1 VLAISLFPGD
11 SALMLFLLVVGA
23 FTLLGLQTDGL
34 RMGML
39 FVGTLLA
46 LIFAPMLEGVL
57 GKFINLP
64 EHPLWWELGA
74 GKIWAF
80 VFLMT
85 AVLAASQPLHRKLH
99 LHIKHALDNNRLA
112 EWDHVNSIAGIT
124 LGGILG
130 VLYLMLLAGVITPLG
145 YAATQLRPSTVAA
158 ANEPMG
164 YRLAARLHRDF
175 RTLGLDKSAR
185 LFDPASARFY
195 DSADISGLLYHNL
208 RDQNLQ
214 AFRARLLAYPALV
227 EATHTPHLLHLLH
240 LSGTNMF
247 LMGIYNQTN
256 ATHLLH
262 HAHVRGAMV
271 DESLRK
277 KLSQVDTRDLLQYLR
292 TGKSHLSDPAKLHA
306 QNRPVLL
313 GGWEL
318 DVPATQQQ
326 FEAIYPKMNDRE
338 RKKVREYLEA
348 LEPTLML
355 SFSETTFYLDG
366 RYFSNR
372 PLGVKPPSH
381 RAIAAG
387 LPENGLLPRVPAS
400 PRMLSQLSVRT
411 LLAGP
416 WNSKGD
422 VFHAKFIWPHTQP
435 QASCEV
441 EFQEF
446 SNRLL
451 VTLKDFN
458 NEVYVF
464 RRTGSAE

>member
-46 LIFAPMLEGVL
+46 LIFAPMLAGVF

-64 EHPLWWELGA
+64 EHPLWWEMGV

-80 VFLMT
+80 VILMT
-85 AVLAASQPLHRKLH
+85 AVLAATQPLHRKLQH
-99 LHIKHALDNNRLA
+99 HIKHKLETNRLA
-112 EWDHVNSIAGIT
+112 EWDRINSIAGIT

-130 VLYLMLLAGVITPLG
+130 VLYLMLLAGIITPLG
-145 YAATQLRPSTVAA
+145 YAATQLQPNPTAA
-158 ANEPMG
+158 ASEPLG

-175 RTLGLDKSAR
+175 RTLGLDKSAH

-195 DSADISGLLYHNL
+195 DAADITGLLYHNL

-214 AFRARLLAYPALV
+214 PFRARLLAYPPLV
-227 EATHTPHLLHLLH
+227 EAVHTPHLLHLLH
-240 LSGTNMF
+240 LSGTNTF

-262 HAHVRGAMV
+262 HAHVRGAMN
-271 DESLRK
+271 DKSLRK
-277 KLSQVDTRDLLQYLR
+277 KMSHVDTRDLYEYLR
-292 TGKSHLSDPAKLHA
+292 TGKSALADPATLHA

-318 DVPATQQQ
+318 DVPATQKQ
-326 FEAIYPKMNDRE
+326 FEAIYSKMDDRE
-338 RKKVREYLEA
+338 KKKVLEYLEA
-348 LEPTLML
+348 LAPTLML
-355 SFSETTFYLDG
+355 SFSETHFYLDG

-372 PLGVKPPSH
+372 ALGVKPPSH
-381 RAIAAG
+381 RATAAG
-387 LPENGLLPRVPAS
+387 LSADGLLPRVPAS
-400 PRMLSQLSVRT
+400 PNTLAELSVRT
-411 LLAGP
+411 LLAGS
-416 WNSKGD
+416 WETKGD
-422 VFHAKFIWPHTQP
+422 IFTAKFSWPHAQP
-435 QASCEV
+435 PESCEV

-446 SNRLL
+446 PNRLR

-458 NEVYVF
+458 HEAYIF
-464 RRTGSAE
+464 RRIGSAE